1 MLVKDILNCIT
12 EIAPLHWQES
22 YDNAGLQVG
31 DLNAEAHKALICLD
45 ITEAVVDEAVTKNC
59 DLIISHHPLIFK
71 GLKHLTPQT
80 YIERAVMKAIKNDI
94 AMISMHTNLDNSYL
108 GVSRMLAERLGLKNL
123 HLLLPSVAEPEV
135 CGAGMIGEFEI
146 PMQEADFLRLVAI
159 TIGSP
164 CLRHSAL
171 TGRKIQTVAL
181 CGGSGSPFMGE
192 ALKNRADAYLTADIK
207 YHDFFVP
214 EGNILLVDGGHFETE
229 QFTKE
234 LICELIRKKF
244 PTFAAVIAET
254 NTNSVHYFVKN

>member
-1 MLVKDILNCIT
+1 MTVKDILNCIT

-45 ITEAVVDEAVTKNC
+45 ITEAIVDEAIAKKC
-59 DLIISHHPLIFK
+59 DLIVSHHPLIFR
-71 GLKHLTPQT
+71 GLKHLTPET
-80 YIERAVMKAIKNDI
+80 YIERAVMKAVKHDI

-108 GVSRMLAERLGLKNL
+108 GVSRVSAERLGLKNL
-123 HLLLPSVAEPEV
+123 NLLQPSESEPEL
-135 CGAGMIGEFEI
+135 CGAGMVGEFDE
-146 PMQEADFLRLVAI
+146 PMEETAFLQRVAE

-171 TGRKIQTVAL
+171 TGRKVKKVAL
-181 CGGSGSPFMGE
+181 CGGSGSPFMPD
-192 ALKNRADAYLTADIK
+192 ALRQKVDAYLTADIK

-214 EGNILLVDGGHFETE
+214 EGNVLLVDGGHFETE

-244 PTFAAVIAET
+244 PTFAAEIAET
-254 NTNSVHYFVKN
+254 RTNGVYYFVRN